1 MNSPFEVRVP
11 RGVIYLKYSIVY
23 RRSAG
28 PVQHVAPK
36 AFVFYSTKAHLIF
49 SLEYCENRSDKGT
62 ISHVP
67 LLIHGDLQIEK
78 LLSIFTFPFSS
89 PSNKN
94 KQGLLT
100 YVVVRSHK
108 IKGKKGNLCVL
119 EGLKVGACGIC
130 LYPTHEILPISL
142 TSWDSVQLRC

>member
-1 MNSPFEVRVP
+1 MT
-11 RGVIYLKYSIVY
+11 RGVATGTPA
-23 RRSAG
+23 RSGTAG
-28 PVQHVAPK
+28 
-36 AFVFYSTKAHLIF
+36 FTAH
-49 SLEYCENRSDKGT
+49 SCT

-100 YVVVRSHK
+100 YVVVGSHK
-108 IKGKKGNLCVL
+108 IKGKKGNLCMLDGLFCVTEVL
-119 EGLKVGACGIC
+119 V
-130 LYPTHEILPISL
+130 YILNMIHGKLEP
-142 TSWDSVQLRC
+142 